1 MKGKLF
7 LPETFRTSTRSPVA
21 VAAATGKR
29 LGRFMMD
36 PQETGD
42 SLF

>member
-21 VAAATGKR
+21 VAAATSGR
-29 LGRFMMD
+29 TLGLFRMD
-36 PQETGD
+36 SQETGD
-42 SLF
+42 